1 MVALVYFWSYSFLI
15 TMKKFF
21 TMFFLVSS
29 LLIILDSLHFGYGLM
44 MFFFAGIIPGTN
56 LQLSPEQMLMLYAF
70 TIGMAFIRLKP
81 ELLVKYNLLMTKQ
94 NRSKSRKLK
103 QV

>member
-1 MVALVYFWSYSFLI
+1 MKKNFTIFFLI
-15 TMKKFF
+15 
-21 TMFFLVSS
+21 SS
-29 LLIILDSLHFGYGLM
+29 LLIILDCFHFGYGLI

-56 LQLSPEQMLMLYAF
+56 LQLSPEQMLILYVF

-81 ELLVKYNLLMTKQ
+81 ELLVKYNPLIAKQ
-94 NRSKSRKLK
+94 NRSKPRKLK